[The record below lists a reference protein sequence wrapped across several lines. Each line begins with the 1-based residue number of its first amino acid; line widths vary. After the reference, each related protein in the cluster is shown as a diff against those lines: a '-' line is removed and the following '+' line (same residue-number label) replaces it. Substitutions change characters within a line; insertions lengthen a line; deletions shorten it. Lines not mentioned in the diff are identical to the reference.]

1 MLLIVSWLA
10 PELSLP
16 VDAVALLLVL
26 SLIFPSASLRS
37 WIYLLMRL
45 ISVVL
50 PKIFFSFSVVRL
62 SNYLIRFSKFYFSDS
77 LNPDYA

>member
-1 MLLIVSWLA
+1 MLLIESWLT
-10 PELSLP
+10 PVLSLP
-16 VDAVALLLVL
+16 VDAVALLLEL
-26 SLIFPSASLRS
+26 SLILESASFRS

-50 PKIFFSFSVVRL
+50 PRIFFSFSVVRL
-62 SNYLIRFSKFYFSDS
+62 SNYLIKFSKFYFSDS

>member
-77 LNPDYA
+77 LNPDDA